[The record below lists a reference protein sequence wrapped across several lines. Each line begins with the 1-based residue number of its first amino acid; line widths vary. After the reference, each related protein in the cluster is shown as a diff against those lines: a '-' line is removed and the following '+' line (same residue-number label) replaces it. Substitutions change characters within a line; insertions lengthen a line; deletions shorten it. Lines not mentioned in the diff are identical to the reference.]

1 MSTDFRGVV
10 IRLTVALLESCA
22 LWDWGRNSHLGFALL
37 SINSQPMDR
46 TWRVGNLVFLCLL
59 GVAYGA
65 TNPDDMKILNDF
77 RKGLENPELL
87 EWPENGDD
95 PCGSKWPHLFCSGD
109 RVSQIQVQGMGLKGP
124 LPQNFNQLSQ
134 LSNLGL
140 QRNKFNGKLP
150 TFSGLSELKYAY
162 LGDNDFDTIPS
173 DFFNGLSGL
182 MVMAL
187 DHNPLNAST
196 GWSCPDELEMSAQL
210 QNLSLIECNLV
221 GQVPEFLGTLSN
233 LKMLQLSYN
242 RLTGGLPKSFGQ
254 SLLQILWLNN
264 QDGGGMTGPID
275 VIGSMT
281 SLTQVWLHGNKF
293 TGTIPENIGGLLS
306 LKELNLNGNQFVGQI
321 PQALAKLKLDKLDL
335 ANNQL
340 MGPIPKFQSGNV
352 SYSSNSFCQS
362 DPGLLC
368 APQVTALLDFL
379 GDLSYPSSLTSDW
392 SGNDPCGGP
401 WLGITCNPQSK
412 VSVINLPKRNLTGKL
427 SPSLVSLDSLV
438 TIMLA
443 GNDISGTVPSKLI
456 DLKSLAKLDISGN
469 NIEPPLPKFRD
480 SVKLIT
486 DGNPLLVANKT
497 TPPPLPTRS
506 PPPTQTP
513 APVENP
519 PPGTTTPPQS
529 PGSPSPPS
537 PTETN
542 AVPPKFESQLGSSK
556 TSKPVI
562 VVAGVAIIAVFAILL
577 LMCLSIYWCKYRKRI
592 SEAPCSIVVHPRDP
606 SDPGNKLKVAVSSNN
621 NGILSTKT
629 GTTYLSNNSSGTD
642 SSHIIESGNLVISVQ
657 VLRKVTNNFAPENEL
672 GHGGFG
678 TVYKGEL
685 EDGTILA
692 VKRMEG
698 GVISSKGLDE
708 FQAEI
713 AVLSKVRHR
722 HLVSLLG
729 YSVEGSERLL
739 VYEYMSQG
747 ALSRHLF
754 HWKTLSLK
762 PLSWTRR
769 LTIALDVAR
778 GIEYLHNLA
787 RQTFIHRDLKSSN
800 ILLGDDFHAK
810 VSDFGLVKLAPD
822 GEKSFATRLAGTF
835 GYLAPEY
842 AVMGKITT
850 KVDVFSFGVVLMEL
864 VTGLMAL
871 DEKRPEESRYL
882 AEWFWRIKSS
892 KETLMAAVDPTIEV
906 TEETF
911 ESIFLIAELAGHCT
925 AREPTHR
932 PDMGHAVNVL
942 GPLVEKWKPFDEK
955 LESLSGI
962 DYNQPLSQMLKVWQ
976 EAESREV
983 SYTSLEDSKGSIP
996 AIPAGFADSFTSAD
1010 GR

>member
-1 MSTDFRGVV
+1 
-10 IRLTVALLESCA
+10 
-22 LWDWGRNSHLGFALL
+22 
-37 SINSQPMDR
+37 MDR
-46 TWRVGNLVFLCLL
+46 KWMVGNFLFLWLL
-59 GVAYGA
+59 AVVYGA
-65 TNPDDMKILNDF
+65 TDPDDMKILNDF

-87 EWPENGDD
+87 KWPENGDD
-95 PCGSKWPHLFCSGD
+95 PCGSKWPHVFCSGD
-109 RVSQIQVQGMGLKGP
+109 RVTQIQVQGMGLKGP
-124 LPQNFNQLSQ
+124 LPQNFNQLSK
-134 LSNLGL
+134 LYNLGL
-140 QRNKFNGKLP
+140 QKNNFNGKLP
-150 TFSGLSELKYAY
+150 TFSGLSELQYAY
-162 LGDNDFDTIPS
+162 LDNNDFDTIPS
-173 DFFNGLSGL
+173 DFFNGLTSL
-182 MVMAL
+182 SVMAL
-187 DHNPLNAST
+187 DNIPLNAST
-196 GWSCPDELEMSAQL
+196 GWSIPNELENSAQL

-221 GQVPEFLGTLSN
+221 GQLPEFLGTLPN
-233 LKMLQLSYN
+233 LRMLQLSFN

-293 TGTIPENIGGLLS
+293 TGTIPENIGDLVS
-306 LKELNLNGNQFVGQI
+306 LKELNLNGNQLVGPI
-321 PQALAKLKLDKLDL
+321 PQALADLKLDKLDL

-340 MGPIPKFQSGNV
+340 MGAIPKFQSGNA
-352 SYSSNSFCQS
+352 SYSSNSFCQT

-401 WLGITCNPQSK
+401 WLGVSCNPQSK
-412 VSVINLPKRNLTGKL
+412 VSVINLPRRKLNGTL
-427 SPSLVSLDSLV
+427 SPSLVNLDSL
-438 TIMLA
+438 IDIRLA
-443 GNDISGTVPSKLI
+443 GNNIRGTVPTNLTE
-456 DLKSLAKLDISGN
+456 LKSLTTLDISGN

-480 SVKLIT
+480 NVRLIT

-497 TPPPLPTRS
+497 APSPLPTRS
-506 PPPTQTP
+506 PPPLQPP
-513 APVENP
+513 APADNP
-519 PPGTTTPPQS
+519 PPVTTKPPQS
-529 PGSPSPPS
+529 PVSPSPPS
-537 PTETN
+537 PTHSN
-542 AVPPKFESQLGSSK
+542 AGAPESESQLKSSK
-556 TSKPVI
+556 RSKPVI
-562 VVAGVAIIAVFAILL
+562 VVAAVAVIAVSVILL
-577 LMCLSIYWCKYRKRI
+577 LMCLSIYWCKYRRNNL
-592 SEAPCSIVVHPRDP
+592 EAPCSIVVHPKDP
-606 SDPGNKLKVAVSSNN
+606 SDPENKLKIAVSSNT
-621 NGILSTKT
+621 NGSLSTRT
-629 GTTYLSNNSSGTD
+629 GTTYLSNNSSGTQ
-642 SSHIIESGNLVISVQ
+642 SSQMIDSGNLVISVQ
-657 VLRKVTNNFAPENEL
+657 VLRKVTNNFAPEKEL

-685 EDGTILA
+685 EDGTNLA

-769 LTIALDVAR
+769 LIIALDVAR
-778 GIEYLHNLA
+778 GMEYLHSLA

-800 ILLGDDFHAK
+800 ILLGDDFRAK

-822 GEKSFATRLAGTF
+822 GEKSVATRLAGTF

-871 DEKRPEESRYL
+871 DENRPEESRYL

-892 KETLMAAVDPTIEV
+892 KEKLMAAVDPTIEV

-911 ESIFLIAELAGHCT
+911 ESISLIADLAGHCT

-942 GPLVEKWKPFDEK
+942 GQLVEKWKPVDEGS
-955 LESLSGI
+955 ESFSGI

-976 EAESREV
+976 QAESREV

-996 AIPAGFADSFTSAD
+996 ARPAGFADSFTSAD

>member
-1 MSTDFRGVV
+1 MG
-10 IRLTVALLESCA
+10 
-22 LWDWGRNSHLGFALL
+22 
-37 SINSQPMDR
+37 MDR
-46 TWRVGNLVFLCLL
+46 MLRVGNLMFLCVL

-77 RKGLENPELL
+77 RKGVENSELL

-95 PCGSKWPHLFCSGD
+95 PCGSKWPHVFCNGD
-109 RVSQIQVQGMGLKGP
+109 RVSQIQVQGMGLIGH
-124 LPQNFNQLSQ
+124 LPQNFNQLSK
-134 LSNLGL
+134 LSNIGL
-140 QRNKFNGKLP
+140 QRNNFHGKLP

-162 LGDNDFDTIPS
+162 LGSNKFDTIPS
-173 DFFNGLSGL
+173 DFFNGLDGL
-182 MVMAL
+182 TVLAL
-187 DHNPLNAST
+187 DHNPLNEST
-196 GWSCPDELEMSAQL
+196 GWSIPDELGKSAQL

-233 LKMLQLSYN
+233 LQMLQLSFN
-242 RLTGGLPKSFGQ
+242 KLTGGLPKSFGQ

-264 QDGGGMTGPID
+264 QQDGGGMTGPID

-293 TGTIPENIGGLLS
+293 TGTIPDNIGDLVS
-306 LKELNLNGNQFVGQI
+306 LKELNLNGNQLMGQI
-321 PQALAKLKLDKLDL
+321 PQALAKMKLDQLDL
-335 ANNQL
+335 ANNQF
-340 MGPIPKFQSGNV
+340 MGPIPKFLSGNV
-352 SYSSNSFCQS
+352 SYNSNSFCQS

-379 GDLSYPSSLTSDW
+379 DDLSYPSLLTSDW

-401 WLGITCNPQSK
+401 WLGISCNSQK

-438 TIMLA
+438 TIILA
-443 GNDISGTVPSKLI
+443 GNDISGTVPNNLS
-456 DLKSLAKLDISGN
+456 DLKSLKTLDISGN
-469 NIEPPLPKFRD
+469 NIKPPLPKFRD
-480 SVKLIT
+480 SVKLNI
-486 DGNPLLVANKT
+486 DGNPLLVAGKT
-497 TPPPLPTRS
+497 TPPPLPTS
-506 PPPTQTP
+506 PSPLQTP
-513 APVENP
+513 APAENP
-519 PPGTTTPPQS
+519 PSGTTKPAQS
-529 PGSPSPPS
+529 PGSPSPPFPAAS
-537 PTETN
+537 N
-542 AVPPKFESQLGSSK
+542 AGPPKSETQLKSSK
-556 TSKPVI
+556 TSNRMV
-562 VVAGVAIIAVFAILL
+562 VVAGVAIIVVFAILL
-577 LMCLSIYWCKYRKRI
+577 LICLSVYWYKYKKRI
-592 SEAPCSIVVHPRDP
+592 LEAPCSIVVHPRDP
-606 SDPGNKLKVAVSSNN
+606 SDPENKLKVAVSSNN
-621 NGILSTKT
+621 YGSLSTKT
-629 GTTYLSNNSSGTD
+629 GTTYFSNNSSGTD
-642 SSHIIESGNLVISVQ
+642 SSHMIESGSLVISVQ

-672 GHGGFG
+672 GRGGFG

-685 EDGTILA
+685 EDGTSMA

-698 GVISSKGLDE
+698 GIISSKGLDE

-739 VYEYMSQG
+739 IYEYMSQG

-754 HWKTLSLK
+754 HWKSLSLK

-769 LTIALDVAR
+769 LIIALDVAR

-800 ILLGDDFHAK
+800 ILLADDFHAK

-822 GEKSFATRLAGTF
+822 GEKSVATRLAGTF

-892 KETLMAAVDPTIEV
+892 KETLKDAVDATIEV
-906 TEETF
+906 TDETF
-911 ESIFLIAELAGHCT
+911 ESISIIAELAGHCT

-942 GPLVEKWKPFDEK
+942 GQLVEKWKPFDNE
-955 LESLSGI
+955 LESASGI
-962 DYNQPLSQMLKVWQ
+962 DYTLPLSQMIKGWK
-976 EAESREV
+976 EAEGREV
-983 SYTSLEDSKGSIP
+983 SCTSLEDSNGSIP
-996 AIPAGFADSFTSAD
+996 PRPSGFADSFTSNDA
-1010 GR
+1010 R